1 MRKPMKESDETTH
14 IVIKDM
20 TQNSV
25 LRGYYTLTY
34 MSKWWGQQRSREMF
48 LLSEKME
55 NCEGV
60 WAKGM
65 LKSMFAFSQESI
77 SIFM

>member
-1 MRKPMKESDETTH
+1 MRKRMKETTR

-34 MSKWWGQQRSREMF
+34 ITSKWWGQQRSREMF